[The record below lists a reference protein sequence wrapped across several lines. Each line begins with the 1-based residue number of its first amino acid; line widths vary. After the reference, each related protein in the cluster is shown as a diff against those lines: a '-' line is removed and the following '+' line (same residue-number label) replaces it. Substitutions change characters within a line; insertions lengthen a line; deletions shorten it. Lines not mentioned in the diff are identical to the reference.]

1 MNIKLFDGTVW
12 SQKDLLDKMDDN
24 SFYYGYLG
32 VNCLS
37 SSSVKKLVDGVD
49 NYLFED
55 NKFDPNSKPL
65 RDGRLIHVTIL
76 ENDKLDDYY
85 DFVDV
90 ATRRNKEYKEIKETS
105 QKEVM
110 LSKERLWAE
119 DLREAI
125 MQNSRAEELIQ
136 HGQCEVPAIGY
147 IQGLPVRGKADC
159 LNSDRVIDLKTT
171 SDIDNW
177 DYNKYFYGYDIQAYL
192 YCELFKKDKFEFVII
207 DKRTKK
213 VKTDIADDHFIK
225 SGEEKVTKAVKNY
238 IRYFGF

>member
-1 MNIKLFDGTVW
+1 MNIELFDGSIW
-12 SQKDLLDKMDDN
+12 SQKDLLNKMDDN

-37 SSSVKKLVDGVD
+37 SSSIKKLVDGVEG
-49 NYLFED
+49 YLFED

-76 ENDKLDDYY
+76 ENNKLDEYY

-90 ATRRNKEYKEIKETS
+90 YSRRNKEYKQLKETS
-105 QKEVM
+105 SKEVM
-110 LSKERLWAE
+110 LTKERVWAE

-125 MQNSRAEELIQ
+125 MENSRAEELIV
-136 HGQCEVPAIGY
+136 HGQCEVPGINY
-147 IQGLPVRGKADC
+147 IMGLPFRGKADC
-159 LNSDRVIDLKTT
+159 LNADRVIDLKTT

-192 YCELFKKDKFEFVII
+192 YQKLFNKDIFEFVII
-207 DKRTKK
+207 DKKTKK
-213 VKTDIADDHFIK
+213 VKTDIADDSFIK
-225 SGEEKVTKAVKNY
+225 SGEEKVKKAVENY
-238 IRYFGF
+238 IKHFGF